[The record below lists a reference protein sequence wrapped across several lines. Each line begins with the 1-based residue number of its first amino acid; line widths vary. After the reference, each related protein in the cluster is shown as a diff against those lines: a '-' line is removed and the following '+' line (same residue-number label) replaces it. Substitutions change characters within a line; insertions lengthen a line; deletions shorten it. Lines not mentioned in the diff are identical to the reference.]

1 MIFKNLIKSSL
12 FYLFIFFCN
21 EISSGNL
28 ESQLNIESDEENS
41 FVEKLINDD
50 DKLEQEDFEIYFS
63 DLYTLLLAQNKEL
76 IILRSQIEQSQY
88 NFNAEKS
95 SCLDKF

>member
-12 FYLFIFFCN
+12 FFLFIFFCN

-41 FVEKLINDD
+41 FVEKKLIKDNY
-50 DKLEQEDFEIYFS
+50 KLEQEDFEIFFS
-63 DLYTLLLAQNKEL
+63 DLYPLFEL
-76 IILRSQIEQSQY
+76 Y
-88 NFNAEKS
+88 
-95 SCLDKF
+95 